1 MNTNLQT
8 ILGSGG
14 VIGIPLAKELSKFTT
29 KIRLVSRNPKK
40 VNPDDEL
47 FAADLTDETQVD
59 KAVQGSE
66 VVYLTVGFEYS
77 LKVWKEKWPKVM
89 SNVIGACKKH
99 HAKLVFFDNIY
110 MYNPDFLNGMT
121 EETPIKPPSKKG
133 EIRAFILNM
142 ILKAMKTGEL
152 TALIARA
159 ADFIGPKNSLLSE
172 MVYKDL
178 KNGKKA
184 TWLADASKIHNF
196 TFTIDAAHATALL
209 GNTPE
214 AFGQTW
220 HLPTDRSLL
229 TAKDWIEMFAKE
241 LKVEPKI
248 SVMPVWLLGIL
259 GIFVPI
265 LKEFK
270 EMAYQYDR
278 DYLFDSSKFEKRFGF
293 KPATPQEAVRQ
304 TIKMIDSK
312 K

>member
-14 VIGIPLAKELSKFTT
+14 VIGIPLAKELSKFTN

-47 FAADLTDETQVD
+47 FAADLTESTQVD

-66 VVYLTVGFEYS
+66 IVYLTVGFEYN

-89 SNVIGACKKH
+89 NNVIDACKKH

-110 MYNPDFLNGMT
+110 MYDPDFLNGMT
-121 EETPIKPPSKKG
+121 EETPVKPPSKKG
-133 EIRAFILNM
+133 EVRAFILNM
-142 ILKAMKTGEL
+142 LLEAMKTGEI

-184 TWLADASKIHNF
+184 TWLADTVKIHNF
-196 TFTIDAAHATALL
+196 TFTNDAACATALL
-209 GNTPE
+209 GNTHE
-214 AFGQTW
+214 AYGQTW
-220 HLPTDRSLL
+220 HLPTDRSPV
-229 TAKDWIEMFAKE
+229 TGKDWIDMFAKE
-241 LKVEPKI
+241 LKVKSKV
-248 SVMPVWLLGIL
+248 SVMPVWMLGIL

-278 DYLFDSSKFEKRFGF
+278 DYLFDSSKFENKFGF
-293 KPATPQEAVRQ
+293 KPTPPKESVHL
-304 TIKMIDSK
+304 TIVMLGKE
-312 K
+312 

>member
-14 VIGIPLAKELSKFTT
+14 VIGTPLAKELSKFTT
-29 KIRLVSRNPKK
+29 KIRLVSRNPEK

-47 FAADLTDETQVD
+47 FAADLTDASQVE

-66 VVYLTVGFEYS
+66 VVYLTVGFEYK
-77 LKVWKEKWPKVM
+77 LKVWQEKWPKVM

-110 MYNPDFLNGMT
+110 MYDPDFLIGMT
-121 EETPIKPPSKKG
+121 EETPVKPPSKKG
-133 EIRAFILNM
+133 EIRASILNM
-142 ILKAMKTGEL
+142 LLEAMKTGEL
-152 TALIARA
+152 IALIARS
-159 ADFIGPKNSLLSE
+159 ADFIGPKNSMLSE

-178 KNGKKA
+178 KIGKKA
-184 TWLADASKIHNF
+184 TWLADTSKIHNF
-196 TFTIDAAHATALL
+196 TFTNDAARATALL
-209 GNTPE
+209 GNTPDS
-214 AFGQTW
+214 FGQTW
-220 HLPTDRSLL
+220 HLPTDRTPL
-229 TAKDWIEMFAKE
+229 TGKDWIDMFAKE
-241 LKVEPKI
+241 LKVGSKI
-248 SVMPVWLLGIL
+248 SVMPVWMLGIL

-304 TIKMIDSK
+304 TIKMLDSVK
-312 K
+312 

>member
-1 MNTNLQT
+1 
-8 ILGSGG
+8 
-14 VIGIPLAKELSKFTT
+14 
-29 KIRLVSRNPKK
+29 
-40 VNPDDEL
+40 
-47 FAADLTDETQVD
+47 
-59 KAVQGSE
+59 
-66 VVYLTVGFEYS
+66 
-77 LKVWKEKWPKVM
+77 
-89 SNVIGACKKH
+89 
-99 HAKLVFFDNIY
+99 LVFFDNIY

-142 ILKAMKTGEL
+142 ILQAMKTGEL

-184 TWLADASKIHNF
+184 TWLADTSKIHNF
-196 TFTIDAAHATALL
+196 TFTNDAAHATALL
-209 GNTPE
+209 GNSPE
-214 AFGQTW
+214 AYGQTW
-220 HLPTDRSLL
+220 HLPTDRSPL

-293 KPATPQEAVRQ
+293 KPVTPQEAVRQ

>member
-14 VIGIPLAKELSKFTT
+14 VIGIPLAKELSKFTN

-47 FAADLTDETQVD
+47 FAADLTESTQVD

-66 VVYLTVGFEYS
+66 IVYLTVGFEYN

-89 SNVIGACKKH
+89 NNVIDACKKH

-110 MYNPDFLNGMT
+110 MYDPDFLNGMT
-121 EETPIKPPSKKG
+121 EETPVKPPSKKG
-133 EIRAFILNM
+133 EVRAFILNM
-142 ILKAMKTGEL
+142 LLEAMKTGEI

-184 TWLADASKIHNF
+184 TWLADTVKIHNF
-196 TFTIDAAHATALL
+196 TFTNDAACATALL

-220 HLPTDRSLL
+220 HLPTDRSPV
-229 TAKDWIEMFAKE
+229 TGKDWIDMFAKE
-241 LKVEPKI
+241 LKVKSKV
-248 SVMPVWLLGIL
+248 SVMPVWMLGIL

-278 DYLFDSSKFEKRFGF
+278 DYLFDSSKFENKFGF
-293 KPATPQEAVRQ
+293 KPTPPKESVHL
-304 TIKMIDSK
+304 TIVMLGKE
-312 K
+312 

>member
-1 MNTNLQT
+1 MNNNLQT

-14 VIGIPLAKELSKFTT
+14 VIGTQLAKELSKFTT

-47 FAADLTDETQVD
+47 FTADLTDETQVD

>member
-14 VIGIPLAKELSKFTT
+14 VIGTPLAKELSKFTT
-29 KIRLVSRNPKK
+29 RIRLVSRNPKK

-47 FAADLTDETQVD
+47 FAADLTESTQVD

-66 VVYLTVGFEYS
+66 IVYLTVGFEYN

-89 SNVIGACKKH
+89 NNVIGACKKH

-110 MYNPDFLNGMT
+110 MYDPDFLNGMT
-121 EETPIKPPSKKG
+121 EETPVKPPSKKG
-133 EIRAFILNM
+133 EVRAFILNM
-142 ILKAMKTGEL
+142 LLEAMKTGEI

-184 TWLADASKIHNF
+184 TWLADTVKIHNF
-196 TFTIDAAHATALL
+196 TFTNDAACATALL
-209 GNTPE
+209 GNTHE
-214 AFGQTW
+214 AYGQTW
-220 HLPTDRSLL
+220 HLPTDRSPV
-229 TAKDWIEMFAKE
+229 TGKDWIDMFAKE
-241 LKVEPKI
+241 LKVKSKV
-248 SVMPVWLLGIL
+248 SVMPVWMLGIL

-278 DYLFDSSKFEKRFGF
+278 DYLFDSSKFENKFGF
-293 KPATPQEAVRQ
+293 KPTPPKESVHL
-304 TIKMIDSK
+304 TIVMLGKE
-312 K
+312 